1 MAEIIKT
8 FREEVPAMRFIGKK
22 YSDFGGWWGDWF
34 ANGWFDVIEN
44 AMGGTEQ
51 ILKIWENGGGYVG
64 VERRCPDKPF
74 EYWIGMFTPA
84 DTAVPEGFEHI
95 DFPAVGLGTCWIYGK
110 ESEVHNTSG
119 CAAELEKLGLKMWYD
134 SEGGVWS
141 FENCLCP
148 RFTTPDELGNVI
160 MDYCYYVE

>member
-1 MAEIIKT
+1 MAEFIKT

-22 YSDFGGWWGDWF
+22 YPDFGGWWGEWF
-34 ANGWFDVIEN
+34 ANGWFDQIES

-64 VERRCPDKPF
+64 LERRCPDKPF

-84 DTAVPEGFEHI
+84 GTEIPDGFDCV
-95 DFPAVGLGTCWIYGK
+95 DFPKMGLGTCWIYGK
-110 ESEVHNTSG
+110 EDEVHDTSG
-119 CAAELEKLGLKMWYD
+119 CAVELQKLGINLWKD
-134 SEGGVWS
+134 CDGGVWS

-148 RFTTPDELGNVI
+148 RYTTPDEKGNII
-160 MDYCYYVE
+160 MDYCYYAE